1 VHTQAER
8 MHEDEVTAWSSPLT
22 AAVANCG
29 VGLWW
34 FDADGAFHADAT
46 LLSIWGRTADDL
58 ESADSAPSCH
68 VHAEDRGLATE
79 IFSRG
84 ASTKTG
90 ECTLRLL
97 RPDGKLRWVL
107 FRRDQSEDEATAGIA
122 IDLSALYRANDVK
135 SRGRALDLVATL
147 AARLAHDFNNLLF
160 AVVGN
165 ATLALGVLPQSGENP
180 VREGLREIERA
191 GTRASELVQR
201 LSTFARP
208 GTPRR
213 QTLKLSALVEVA
225 VRAARD
231 NLPATLAIHTCA
243 AESEPAVSADPRLV
257 QELVSNLMSNAI
269 HAMQGGAGVI
279 AIEVEPVVLEG
290 QAWLTD
296 AVLAPGRYVELRVRD
311 GGVGM
316 DNTTLER
323 CTEPFFS
330 TRPKGAGMG
339 IGLCIAQG
347 VTRSHGGGLRI
358 ESVAGRGTT
367 VRAYFPQA

>member
-1 VHTQAER
+1 
-8 MHEDEVTAWSSPLT
+8 MHEVTAWSSPLT

-34 FDADGAFHADAT
+34 FDADGAFHADPT

-58 ESADSAPSCH
+58 EGADSAPSCF

-79 IFSRG
+79 IFNRG
-84 ASTKTG
+84 ASSKLG

-97 RPDGKLRWVL
+97 RPDGKLRSVL
-107 FRRDQSEDEATAGIA
+107 FRRDLSEDEATAGIA
-122 IDLSALYRANDVK
+122 IDVTALQRGNDLK
-135 SRGRALDLVATL
+135 SRGRALELVATL

-165 ATLALGVLPQSGENP
+165 ATLALGTLPPSGENP
-180 VREGLREIERA
+180 VRESLREIERA

-208 GTPRR
+208 VTPRR
-213 QTLKLSALVEVA
+213 QNLKLSALVESA
-225 VRAARD
+225 MRAARD
-231 NLPATLAIHTCA
+231 TLPATLAVHTCA
-243 AESEPAVSADPRLV
+243 AESEPVVSVDPRLV
-257 QELVSNLMSNAI
+257 QELVSNLMSNAVQ
-269 HAMQGGAGVI
+269 AMHGEAGVI
-279 AIEVEPVVLEG
+279 AVEVEPVVLDT
-290 QAWLTD
+290 QTWLTD
-296 AVLAPGRYVELRVRD
+296 VGLAPGRYVELRVRD

-316 DNTTLER
+316 DGPTLER

-339 IGLCIAQG
+339 IGLSIAQG
-347 VTRSHGGGLRI
+347 VMRSHRGGLRI

-367 VRAYFPQA
+367 VRAYFPQT